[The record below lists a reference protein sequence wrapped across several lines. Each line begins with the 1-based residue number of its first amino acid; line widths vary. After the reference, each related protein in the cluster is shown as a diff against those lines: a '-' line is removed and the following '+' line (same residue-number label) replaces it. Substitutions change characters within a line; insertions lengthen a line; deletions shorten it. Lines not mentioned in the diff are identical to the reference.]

1 VAQPVS
7 IERMIRSRPM
17 RVVVSLLLIG
27 ASIWAFVPYMVYRV
41 SSSAFVNA
49 ELVRVTAPITGQ
61 VAAELPRKGTFIE
74 RPTIVPLIQSLA
86 PDRRHLLALDQDYA
100 VATERAALARAQL
113 DEITVRDRELAERTD
128 VFRTASIERLER
140 EIEET
145 RAERAGCLTE
155 ARLRHDVGERLD
167 KLIKEGIAS
176 ANHSAD
182 ALAARASTAAR
193 CQVAEARLSRLEVER
208 GAAQKG
214 VFLRDGEND
223 APYSQQQRDRLLLR
237 RQELEAEV
245 LQQTARRTQLAGE
258 IEEEKSR
265 VDHAS
270 RYDLPLPPRHVVWSV
285 AASPGSAVTEGQ
297 SVLDLADCGRRFVV
311 VELPERDFEKIKA
324 GETADVRLVGG
335 SGWIEGR
342 VQQVRGSAARADER
356 LLAAQ
361 VSAPNPGSI
370 SVEVVLPPE
379 ALVTDR
385 NNFCDIGRLAEV
397 RFQRMGLGWAGLF
410 SLEAAGRTLA
420 SE

>member
-1 VAQPVS
+1 MAQPVS

-27 ASIWAFVPYMVYRV
+27 LSIWAFVPYMVYRV

-61 VAAELPRKGTFIE
+61 LAADLPRKGTFIE
-74 RPTIVPLIQSLA
+74 RPTLVPLIQSLS

-113 DEITVRDRELAERTD
+113 DEITARDRELAERANI
-128 VFRTASIERLER
+128 FRTASIERLDR

-145 RAERAGCLTE
+145 RAEHAGCLAE

-176 ANHSAD
+176 PNHSAD

-208 GAAQKG
+208 AAAQKG

-245 LQQTARRTQLAGE
+245 LQQTARRGQLAGE
-258 IEEEKSR
+258 IEEEKSH
-265 VDHAS
+265 VEHAS

-297 SVLDLADCGRRFVV
+297 SVLDLADCSRRFVA

-324 GETADVRLVGG
+324 GDTADIRLVGG
-335 SGWIEGR
+335 SGWIDGR

-370 SVEVVLPPE
+370 SVEVVLPPG

-410 SLEAAGRTLA
+410 SREAAGRTLA

>member
-1 VAQPVS
+1 
-7 IERMIRSRPM
+7 M

-27 ASIWAFVPYMVYRV
+27 ISIWAFLPYMVYRV

-61 VAAELPRKGTFIE
+61 LASDLPRKGMFID
-74 RPTIVPLIQSLA
+74 RRAIVPLIHSLA
-86 PDRRHLLALDQDYA
+86 PDRRHLLALDQEYA

-113 DEITVRDRELAERTD
+113 DEITVRDHELAERTN
-128 VFRTASIERLER
+128 VFRTASIERLEH

-145 RAERAGCLTE
+145 RAEHAGCIAE

-176 ANHSAD
+176 PNHSAD
-182 ALAARASTAAR
+182 ALAARESTAAR
-193 CQVAEARLSRLEVER
+193 CQVAAAKLSRLEVER
-208 GAAQKG
+208 VAAQKG

-245 LQQTARRTQLAGE
+245 LQQTARRTQLAAE

-297 SVLDLADCGRRFVV
+297 SVLDLADCTRRFVV

-324 GETADVRLVGG
+324 GDSADVRLVGG
-335 SGWIEGR
+335 SGWIEGH

-361 VSAPNPGSI
+361 VTVPNPGSI
-370 SVEVVLPPE
+370 SVEVALPAD
-379 ALVTDR
+379 ALVADR
-385 NNFCDIGRLAEV
+385 SNFCDIGRLAEV
-397 RFQRMGLGWAGLF
+397 RFQRMGLESAGLF
-410 SLEAAGRTLA
+410 TREAAGRTA

>member
-17 RVVVSLLLIG
+17 RVAVSLLLIG
-27 ASIWAFVPYMVYRV
+27 LSIWAFVPYMVYRV

-61 VAAELPRKGTFIE
+61 VATDLPRKGTFIE

-86 PDRRHLLALDQDYA
+86 PDRRHLFALDQDYA

-113 DEITVRDRELAERTD
+113 DEITVRDRELAERTS
-128 VFRTASIERLER
+128 VFRTASIERLDH

-145 RAERAGCLTE
+145 RAERAGCLAE

-193 CQVAEARLSRLEVER
+193 CQVAEARVSRLEVER
-208 GAAQKG
+208 AAAQKG

-223 APYSQQQRDRLLLR
+223 APYSQQQRDRLMLR
-237 RQELEAEV
+237 RQELEGEV

-258 IEEEKSR
+258 IAEEKSR
-265 VDHAS
+265 VEHAS

-297 SVLDLADCGRRFVV
+297 SVLDLANCSRRFVA

-324 GETADVRLVGG
+324 GDSADVRLVGG

-370 SVEVVLPPE
+370 SVEVVLPAE

-410 SLEAAGRTLA
+410 SREAAGRTLA

>member
-1 VAQPVS
+1 VAPSVS
-7 IERMIRSRPM
+7 IERMIRSRAM

-27 ASIWAFVPYMVYRV
+27 LSIWAFVPYMVYRV

-49 ELVRVTAPITGQ
+49 ELVRITAPITGQ
-61 VAAELPRKGTFIE
+61 VAADLPRKGTFID
-74 RPTIVPLIQSLA
+74 RAAVVPLIQSLS

-113 DEITVRDRELAERTD
+113 DEITLRDRELAERTN

-145 RAERAGCLTE
+145 RAERAGCLAE
-155 ARLRHDVGERLD
+155 ARLRHDVGARLD

-182 ALAARASTAAR
+182 ALAARESTAAR

-258 IEEEKSR
+258 IAEEKSR
-265 VDHAS
+265 VEHAS

-297 SVLDLADCGRRFVV
+297 SVLDLADCSRRFVV

-324 GETADVRLVGG
+324 GDAADVRLVGG

-361 VSAPNPGSI
+361 VGAPNPGSI
-370 SVEVVLPPE
+370 SVEVVLPS
-379 ALVTDR
+379 AAVVMDR
-385 NNFCDIGRLAEV
+385 SNFCDIGRLAEV

-410 SLEAAGRTLA
+410 SREAAGRALA